1 MIAGV
6 CFSQAAGGNGK
17 ADSTAAGALSCSV
30 ACSFLVCVSSS
41 IQLMLDAAVFVCVCE
56 DGDWQPTLA
65 ADADWL
71 G

>member
-30 ACSFLVCVSSS
+30 ACSFLVCVSISW
-41 IQLMLDAAVFVCVCE
+41 MLLCLCVFVRM
-56 DGDWQPTLA
+56 GTGSLP
-65 ADADWL
+65 WL
-71 G
+71 QMLIG